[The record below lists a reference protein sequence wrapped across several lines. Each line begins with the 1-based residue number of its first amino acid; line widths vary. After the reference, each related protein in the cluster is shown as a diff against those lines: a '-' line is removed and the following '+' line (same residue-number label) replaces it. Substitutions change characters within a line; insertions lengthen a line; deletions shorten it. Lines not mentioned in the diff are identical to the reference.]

1 MLRVAVI
8 GDESELESQLLPFL
22 REKLGLDAIRHLSGY
37 PDGDKLERF
46 MRASFPRLLF
56 VSMSE
61 AKKAEY
67 IARWLKQFAPG
78 TQVAGVARAG
88 DAETLRCALR
98 SGMLDCLSLP
108 FDWGAVAEVLR
119 LAEQNLE
126 SVGSDFANKG
136 KVISFLPSKPGV
148 GASSIA
154 MNVSLAMARRVEG
167 RILLADFDL
176 NLGLQGFLFKMAAV
190 HSATEAGEHAHHM
203 DEEIW
208 ANLVAKR
215 GNLDLLGSGYVTPG
229 QRLDSGAAK
238 ELLQFWRRNYQAICI
253 DHSGVFERYS
263 IELLMASDE
272 IVLVST
278 PEIAPLHLAKAR
290 ITLLREYGLADKVIF
305 VVNRAKPRDTV
316 TKEACEQCVGIPVS
330 LFLPNDYARLEE
342 AQFKGTHVSV
352 DSPLGLGFEE
362 LAGKLLPGIK
372 RNTGE
377 STRSK
382 FSDVFQLGKLFS
394 AIAGAGKKPTHEEVS
409 ERA

>member
-8 GDESELESQLLPFL
+8 GDEAELESQLLPFL
-22 REKLGLDAIRHLSGY
+22 REKLAVDSIRHLPGY

-61 AKKAEY
+61 PKKAEY
-67 IARWLKQFAPG
+67 ISRWLKQFAPG
-78 TQVAGVARAG
+78 TQVAGVSRSG

-98 SGMLDCLSLP
+98 AGMLECLTVP
-108 FDWGAVAEVLR
+108 FELGAVGEVLR
-119 LAEQNLE
+119 LASQNLE
-126 SVGSDFANKG
+126 TVGNDFANKG

-154 MNVSLAMARRVEG
+154 MNVSLAMARRVEE

-176 NLGLQGFLFKMAAV
+176 NLGLQGFLFKMNSV
-190 HSATEAGEHAHHM
+190 HSATEAAEHAYHM

-215 GNLDLLGSGYVTPG
+215 GNLDLLGSGYTTPG
-229 QRLDSGAAK
+229 QRLEQGAAK

-263 IELLMASDE
+263 IDLLMASDE

-278 PEIAPLHLAKAR
+278 PEIAPLHLDKAR
-290 ITLLREYGLADKVIF
+290 MTLLRDYGLAEKVIF

-316 TKEACEQCVGIPVS
+316 TKEACEQCVGMPVT

-342 AQFKGTHVSV
+342 AQFKGTHVAV

-362 LAGKLLPGIK
+362 LAGKLVPGLK
-372 RNTGE
+372 KSVGD
-377 STRSK
+377 STKAR

-394 AIAGAGKKPTHEEVS
+394 GVSNSGKKPIQEEVS
-409 ERA
+409 ESA

>member
-8 GDESELESQLLPFL
+8 GDEAELESQLLPFL
-22 REKLGLDAIRHLSGY
+22 REKLGVDSIRHLPGY

-61 AKKAEY
+61 PKKAEY
-67 IARWLKQFAPG
+67 ISRWLKQFAPG
-78 TQVAGVARAG
+78 TQVAGVSRSG
-88 DAETLRCALR
+88 DAEILRCALR
-98 SGMLDCLSLP
+98 AGMLECLAVP
-108 FDWGAVAEVLR
+108 FELGAVGEVLR
-119 LAEQNLE
+119 LASQNLE
-126 SVGSDFANKG
+126 TVGNDFANKG

-176 NLGLQGFLFKMAAV
+176 NLGLQGFLFKMSSV
-190 HSATEAGEHAHHM
+190 HSATEAGEHAYHM

-215 GNLDLLGSGYVTPG
+215 GNLDLLGSGYDSPG
-229 QRLDSGAAK
+229 QRLEQGAAK

-263 IELLMASDE
+263 IDLLMASDE

-290 ITLLREYGLADKVIF
+290 MTLLREYGLADKVIF

-316 TKEACEQCVGIPVS
+316 TKETCEQCVGMPVT

-342 AQFKGTHVSV
+342 AQFKGTHVAV

-362 LAGKLLPGIK
+362 LAGKLVPGLK
-372 RNTGE
+372 KAAGE
-377 STRSK
+377 SAKAK

-394 AIAGAGKKPTHEEVS
+394 GVSGSGKKPLQEEVS
-409 ERA
+409 ESA